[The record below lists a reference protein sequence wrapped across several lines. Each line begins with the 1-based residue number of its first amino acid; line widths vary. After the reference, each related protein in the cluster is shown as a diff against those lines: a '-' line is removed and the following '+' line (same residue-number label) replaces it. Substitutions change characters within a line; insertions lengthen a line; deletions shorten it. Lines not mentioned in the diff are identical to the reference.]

1 MTKSADWHAQRTDAE
16 RVACPHCHAPAGTTC
31 RNTHTGRPIHG
42 LPAHTPRSMRARTTP
57 RTPQDRHTANNTTN
71 RAEGQGQPHK
81 NA

>member
-16 RVACPHCHAPAGTTC
+16 RVACPHCHAPARHHLPKHPHRATHPRTT
-31 RNTHTGRPIHG
+31 RPH
-42 LPAHTPRSMRARTTP
+42 PRSIRARTTP
-57 RTPQDRHTANNTTN
+57 RTPQDRHTAPNTTD